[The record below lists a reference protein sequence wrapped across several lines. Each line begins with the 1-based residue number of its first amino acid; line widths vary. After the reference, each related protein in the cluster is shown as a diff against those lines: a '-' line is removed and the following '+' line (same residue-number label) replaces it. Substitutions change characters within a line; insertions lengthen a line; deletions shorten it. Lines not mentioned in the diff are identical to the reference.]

1 MRNLLFL
8 LLLLTVSIF
17 VFPHPNP
24 VAPQE
29 SSSLAVLEFK
39 WSKRRQ
45 PVEQLGSGITQPG
58 AMTNPAT
65 RNYER
70 NTRINQPRGERDP
83 TADTLEARSA
93 EIDKNVQEA
102 RAPKPVDG
110 FAYKVKVQNG
120 STKVADI
127 VFWEYQF
134 SDPSNPGMPARR
146 QFLCAVKIEPNKA
159 KEIQAFSLSGPGEVV
174 SVAGLAKTSGNH
186 FEEKA
191 VINRVEYVDGTI
203 WRRKDWNFAEIK
215 QTYTRAVAA
224 PWGKEMCRAL

>member
-1 MRNLLFL
+1 MRKLLPL
-8 LLLLTVSIF
+8 LLVATVSIF
-17 VFPHPNP
+17 VFPRQNP
-24 VAPQE
+24 IAAQE
-29 SSSLAVLEFK
+29 NSAMAVLEFK

-45 PVEQLGSGITQPG
+45 PVEKLEPGIPQPG
-58 AMTNPAT
+58 SMVNPAT

-70 NTRINQPRGERDP
+70 NTRINQSRGERDP

-93 EIDKNVQEA
+93 EIEKNVQES
-102 RAPKPVDG
+102 RAPRPVDG
-110 FAYKVKVQNG
+110 FAYKVKVQNP

-134 SDPSNPGMPARR
+134 VDPSNPAMPARR
-146 QFLCAVKIEPNKA
+146 QFLCAVKIEPGKV

-174 SVAGLAKTSGNH
+174 SVAGLADTSGKL
-186 FEEKA
+186 FQEKA

-215 QTYTRAVAA
+215 QTYTRAVRA